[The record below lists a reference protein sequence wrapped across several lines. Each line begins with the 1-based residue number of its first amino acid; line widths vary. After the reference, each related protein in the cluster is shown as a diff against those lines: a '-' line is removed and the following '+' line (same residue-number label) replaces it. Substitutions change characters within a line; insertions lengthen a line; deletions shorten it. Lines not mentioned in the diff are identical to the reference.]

1 MLREK
6 RWRESWKIL
15 SSREEMTEKEDR
27 KRKGENRK
35 GEKGKGKLTTSISG
49 QRIQNSERK

>member
-27 KRKGENRK
+27 KRKVENRK